1 MSKTLIKRTQ
11 TTRNDKY
18 NTWCATRPIMGD
30 FHWFY
35 HFDETTQTGLGSNA
49 INQFWIF
56 NGCRR
61 QILVA
66 KCSEL
71 IMLAKYKPYFSLLYE
86 LPYPFYLI
94 LLHTIL
100 FNWIH
105 FIHTHSTRNSCWK
118 QIVELGLCAAGSS
131 QLRIRSVYDGFISL
145 GRL

>member
-1 MSKTLIKRTQ
+1 MSKTLTKRTQ
-11 TTRNDKY
+11 TTRNDQY
-18 NTWCATRPIMGD
+18 NTRCATWPIMGSI
-30 FHWFY
+30 HWFY

-105 FIHTHSTRNSCWK
+105 FIHTQCELLIHFVISAWSGINKWELIFNSK
-118 QIVELGLCAAGSS
+118 LSEQV
-131 QLRIRSVYDGFISL
+131 
-145 GRL
+145 